1 MFDLETITIP
11 CPRLDVAENGLAAL
25 VRLSNGDMR
34 KALNILQVHLRF
46 LIKISLCMYHTK
58 YDI

>member
-1 MFDLETITIP
+1 MP